1 MPQVKVKV
9 HNSSSDEMIF
19 LDVFEFV
26 KAHALLKD
34 EVAFLKN
41 AITNNRDYTS
51 PAAHDPI
58 TLLFDNSFHV
68 CIYINILYIF
78 IHRYLFYFEYE

>member
-9 HNSSSDEMIF
+9 HNSSSDETIL

-41 AITNNRDYTS
+41 AIANNREYTS

-68 CIYINILYIF
+68 TYIYIYIY
-78 IHRYLFYFEYE
+78 I